1 MSAHSPGKPVTIGA
15 CMTAGQH
22 SIGASQTL
30 EHAALRMAKLRIGHL
45 PVLEAG
51 KPVGILSERDI
62 EVIRSVLPGQA
73 ARIPVED
80 AMSGVPY
87 CVTPDTSVAEAARHM
102 AVRKLGSALVVE
114 HGRAIGVFT
123 TADALALL
131 AELLEGSAEEAGAA
145 APAGAQA
152 QARRGAIIGPVGVRR
167 AGATRRQARR

>member
-1 MSAHSPGKPVTIGA
+1 MSAQSSGKRVTVGA
-15 CMTAGQH
+15 CMTAGEH

-30 EHAALRMAKLRIGHL
+30 EHAALRMAKLRVGHL

-51 KPVGILSERDI
+51 KPVGMLSERDI

-102 AVRKLGSALVVE
+102 AVRKLASALVVE

-131 AELLEGSAEEAGAA
+131 AELLEGSDEARTAA
-145 APAGAQA
+145 PPAGAQA
-152 QARRGAIIGPVGVRR
+152 QARRSAMIGPVGVR
-167 AGATRRQARR
+167 AQAARRHARR